1 MQLLACF
8 VADWTVS
15 RQAGLFQ
22 NGLDS
27 LKAVTDLEPV
37 RPKDAEIFCL
47 FFNRPTVTELL
58 KHPFFKKAKGND
70 FLIQTIIEKGPSL
83 ASRTKKV
90 GGNF

>member
-37 RPKDAEIFCL
+37 SLKMLSL
-47 FFNRPTVTELL
+47 FQQANS
-58 KHPFFKKAKGND
+58 D
-70 FLIQTIIEKGPSL
+70 
-83 ASRTKKV
+83 
-90 GGNF
+90 